1 MRNHQLEAVRLKE
14 KEYAK
19 ILETFKQN
27 FNNMTKKSEEYLKTI
42 SRLTIENNKLNEN
55 IKVRLFNSKIIYLHF
70 YVFFFVYLKGENL
83 RAAKAKKNTNSPLE
97 TTLSFNC

>member
-14 KEYAK
+14 KEYSK

-42 SRLTIENNKLNEN
+42 SKLTIENNKLNEN
-55 IKVRLFNSKIIYLHF
+55 IKVRLLPEKLITYLCLYLFICLINFF
-70 YVFFFVYLKGENL
+70 YFVL
-83 RAAKAKKNTNSPLE
+83 
-97 TTLSFNC
+97 F